1 MKKEK
6 FIEKVLIEE
15 FDKDYF
21 SFSNFTVEKRL
32 IEKAMKYRNWNMFL
46 WGMTVGTWL
55 QIIIYLLVRYL

>member
-46 WGMTVGTWL
+46 WGMVVGE
-55 QIIIYLLVRYL
+55 IIIILIYLFIK

>member
-46 WGMTVGTWL
+46 WGTVAGMWFVLLLLT
-55 QIIIYLLVRYL
+55 IKIYL